1 MDDLRDFID
10 PDEGYRDIDW
20 GSMPGLASHS
30 EAQQISNL
38 AAWYLY
44 EWFFFNLLAEAGFSM
59 LDIELCMTMEA
70 A

>member
-1 MDDLRDFID
+1 MIDFT
-10 PDEGYRDIDW
+10 
-20 GSMPGLASHS
+20 SQS

-44 EWFFFNLLAEAGFSM
+44 EWNFFNLLAEAGFSM
-59 LDIELCMTMEA
+59 MDIELCMTMEA

>member
-1 MDDLRDFID
+1 M
-10 PDEGYRDIDW
+10 
-20 GSMPGLASHS
+20 MPGLASQS

>member
-1 MDDLRDFID
+1 MIDFT
-10 PDEGYRDIDW
+10 
-20 GSMPGLASHS
+20 SQS